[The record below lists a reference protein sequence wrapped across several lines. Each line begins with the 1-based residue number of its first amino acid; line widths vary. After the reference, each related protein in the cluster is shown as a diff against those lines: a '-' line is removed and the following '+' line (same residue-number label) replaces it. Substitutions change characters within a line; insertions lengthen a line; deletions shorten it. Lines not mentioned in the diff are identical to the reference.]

1 MGNDE
6 DREIRECNSSAEA
19 QKRADYLKTM
29 AEASGKA
36 DSDDLTM
43 GISFH
48 NAILYKSAAKW
59 EARAEELRKQETMRL
74 AGICLAPLFKKYFN
88 K

>member
-6 DREIRECNSSAEA
+6 DKEIRECTSSAEA

-29 AEASGKA
+29 ANASGKA
-36 DSDDLTM
+36 DSDDLLM

-59 EARAEELRKQETMRL
+59 ERRAEELRKEETMRL
-74 AGICLAPLFKKYFN
+74 CAKIAAPYLRAYFN

>member
-6 DREIRECNSSAEA
+6 DKEIRECTSSEEA
-19 QKRADYLKTM
+19 QRRADYLKTM

-59 EARAEELRKQETMRL
+59 EGRAEELRKEEAMKLFSTF
-74 AGICLAPLFKKYFN
+74 APYFKSVFN